1 YVKTLTSRNIKKYGK
16 DYVPPDKTVTV
27 GIDENGKL
35 IKKTISGYLT
45 GDREVDSYNLS
56 YQNAFTDKLNF
67 ATDVFY
73 TDGFYTNNAN
83 WEQKVN

>member
-1 YVKTLTSRNIKKYGK
+1 MI
-16 DYVPPDKTVTV
+16 
-27 GIDENGKL
+27 
-35 IKKTISGYLT
+35 

-56 YQNAFTDKLNF
+56 YQNAFTEKLNF

-83 WEQKVN
+83 WEQKVNQKPRNKNQIRYRLSR